1 MRKKRSEKKEVSP
14 MFHDLVDDLVPI
26 AFIE

>member
-1 MRKKRSEKKEVSP
+1 MFHDLEKKGVSP